1 MIMGV
6 PNPFVAVLRAIHRES
21 RPEAALETLCQ
32 AAREA
37 TGSRHCV
44 FAMLNEEA
52 GDLEVW
58 YGAGPDWERL
68 AKSRRFTLGTEDQS
82 GIAGVAAATQMS
94 VVREGAGLFKDAG
107 SEIAVPVRDQD
118 SRLRAVLV
126 LDRAAGAFAD
136 QRETLEGFAEIAG
149 LILDRA
155 EQDAREEA
163 LIQVGGSLDQVLTE
177 TALVERVIRTAEET
191 LRLASCSLFLLDPRT
206 QLLTLRGTI
215 GALKESMETV
225 SYALGEGFTGWVAQ
239 NGEPILLD
247 DPQTDPRWRGKF
259 VEIPSPQI
267 ASFLAVPIV
276 SRGKTLGVIRALR
289 RKPENKFVDNRF
301 SNRDLRLLQAIAEQ
315 VAAGLE
321 IARGVERILR
331 DGRMIAWGELS
342 AKSSHM
348 IGNRVFA
355 LKGDVNELKHL
366 LHEPEMDQPALLEVQ
381 SSLQANL
388 GRIDEILQDF
398 RDFLTATQIKRNITD
413 VNSLVRE
420 TADEV
425 FPKRGEVKLDI
436 DLAQEL
442 PRIEADGTRLRR
454 AVSELIENA
463 LHHCD
468 AGTIHLRTVRD
479 GSNVKIEVQDCG
491 PGIEEAR
498 KAMVFQPFYSGRVRG
513 MGLGLSIVKGI
524 VDAHGGEVQECG
536 IPGEGACFVMTLPA
550 VPDHNRE
557 QS

>member
-6 PNPFVAVLRAIHRES
+6 PNRFVAVLREIHRET

-32 AAREA
+32 AAREVTA
-37 TGSRHCV
+37 SRHCV

-52 GDLEVW
+52 GDLEVRF
-58 YGAGPDWERL
+58 GAGPDWVRL
-68 AKSRRFTLGTEDQS
+68 AKSRRFTLGTEDRS
-82 GIAGVAAATQMS
+82 GIAAVAAATRTS
-94 VVREGAGLFKDAG
+94 VVREGAGLFEDAG
-107 SEIAVPVRDQD
+107 SEIAVPIRDQD

-126 LDRAAGAFAD
+126 LDRDTGGFAD
-136 QRETLEGFAEIAG
+136 HRETLEGFAEIAG
-149 LILDRA
+149 LVLDRA

-206 QLLTLRGTI
+206 ELLTLRGTI
-215 GALKESMETV
+215 GALKENMDSV

-239 NGEPILLD
+239 HGESILLD

-267 ASFLAVPIV
+267 ASFLAVPIL
-276 SRGKTLGVIRALR
+276 SRGKALGVIRALR
-289 RKPENKFVDNRF
+289 RKPENPFVDNRF

-315 VAAGLE
+315 VSAGLE
-321 IARGVERILR
+321 IARGVERLLR
-331 DGRMIAWGELS
+331 DERMIAWGELS

-366 LHEPEMDQPALLEVQ
+366 LNESEMDRPALVEVQ
-381 SSLQANL
+381 GSLQANL

-398 RDFLTATQIKRNITD
+398 RDFLTATQIKRNPTD
-413 VNSLVRE
+413 VNGLVRE

-425 FPKRGEVKLDI
+425 FPKRSEVKLDF
-436 DLAQEL
+436 EL
-442 PRIEADGTRLRR
+442 EEGLPSIEGDDTRLRR

-463 LHHCD
+463 LHHCSV
-468 AGTIHLRTVRD
+468 GTIHLRTRRD

-491 PGIEEAR
+491 PGIEEGK

-524 VDAHGGEVQECG
+524 IDAHGGEVRECG
-536 IPGEGACFVMTLPA
+536 VPGEGACFVMTLPA
-550 VPDHNRE
+550 ARDHNRE